1 MTFKEVNDIP
11 INPNPSRRD
20 KKDIKT
26 LILNFIASDIK
37 YAELIFT
44 EEDYSSPLNAR
55 NSFAQCIRENDY
67 PVWVY
72 LRNGRVFLERKD

>member
-1 MTFKEVNDIP
+1 MTFVEIDDIP
-11 INPNPSRRD
+11 FNMTPSRKY
-20 KKDIKT
+20 KKDLKT
-26 LILNFIASDIK
+26 MLVNFLMSDIK

-44 EEDYSSPLNAR
+44 DEDYSSPLNAR